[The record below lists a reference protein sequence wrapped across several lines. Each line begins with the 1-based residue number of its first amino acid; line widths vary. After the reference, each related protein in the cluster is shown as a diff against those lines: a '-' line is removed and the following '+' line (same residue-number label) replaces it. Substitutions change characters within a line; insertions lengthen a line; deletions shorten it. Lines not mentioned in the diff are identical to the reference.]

1 MDDNKRSY
9 QPPQVEMFG
18 SVEEITELHETN
30 KGGLGTDGD
39 IETIQHSGTL

>member
-1 MDDNKRSY
+1 MNDSKRAY
-9 QPPQVEMFG
+9 QSPQVETFG
-18 SVEEITELHETN
+18 SVEQITELHETN